1 MRMIKIGSRRF
12 PCGAVM
18 IATSMLGVVMNA
30 LLACFLVLYSFD
42 FLPASYGAEPGGTPR
57 AETGPEAAP
66 DLSMLNVR
74 LSNRPIRPPE
84 DQLKR
89 TVLVDGIRVARPLFG
104 PPTRAAILED
114 DAARRVLILSAG
126 DEGPVIGPFHAYLL
140 YDFDLERRLPMLAA
154 CAHTRR
160 CDADRTPGTGG
171 LGCVAMCLVET
182 LRE

>member
-1 MRMIKIGSRRF
+1 
-12 PCGAVM
+12 
-18 IATSMLGVVMNA
+18 
-30 LLACFLVLYSFD
+30 
-42 FLPASYGAEPGGTPR
+42 
-57 AETGPEAAP
+57 
-66 DLSMLNVR
+66 MLNVR

-126 DEGPVIGPFHAYLL
+126 DEGPVIGPFRAYLL